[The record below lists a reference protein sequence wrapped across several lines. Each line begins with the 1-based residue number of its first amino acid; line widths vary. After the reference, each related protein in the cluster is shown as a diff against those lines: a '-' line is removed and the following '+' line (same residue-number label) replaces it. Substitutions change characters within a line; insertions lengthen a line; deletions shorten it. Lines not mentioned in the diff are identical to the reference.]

1 MKKWKSLSEQE
12 KAAYANRSRQKKED
26 KIKAVKEV
34 FKIRRLD
41 SSEQNVL
48 APKNLQSK
56 ENIFKI

>member
-26 KIKAVKEV
+26 KIKAVKEI

-41 SSEQNVL
+41 SSEQNVI

-56 ENIFKI
+56 ENVFKI

>member
-26 KIKAVKEV
+26 KIKAVKEI

-56 ENIFKI
+56 ENVFKI